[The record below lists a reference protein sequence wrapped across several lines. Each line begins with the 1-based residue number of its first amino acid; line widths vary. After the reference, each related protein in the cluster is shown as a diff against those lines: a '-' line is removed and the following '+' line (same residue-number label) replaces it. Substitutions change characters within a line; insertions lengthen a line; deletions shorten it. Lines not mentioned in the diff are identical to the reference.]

1 MQTALPFRLLALLIS
16 VVILNLG
23 CGNKSD
29 PNAATGPQAM
39 PVKTQATEVQQVGNF
54 TEFIATLKSRNASVL
69 QPQVEGQITRIFA
82 KSGDRVQAGQP
93 LIEIDPRKQQ
103 ATVNSQEA
111 TRRSR
116 LAALELSRK
125 ELERRKRLHAEGVIS
140 RQDLDQ
146 AESTYDAAK
155 AEVDALAASVRE
167 QQVELRYYT
176 VKAPTDGIVGDIPV
190 RVGDRV
196 ATSTVLTTMDQ
207 TGNLEAYISV
217 PSEKASDVRLGLPVE
232 ILGNDNKPAMQTK
245 VTFIS
250 PRIDSESQLLLV
262 KAAVPDQQR
271 QFRNDQIVHTRVIW
285 EEVERP
291 VVPITAVSR
300 MSGQMFVFVTEKS
313 DNITVAKQRPIRVGD
328 IVGNNYVIL
337 DGLKPGEKIV
347 TTGVQMLVDGMPV
360 APQS

>member
-1 MQTALPFRLLALLIS
+1 MQLTQASAVLQLAIFAMIP
-16 VVILNLG
+16 VVG

-29 PNAATGPQAM
+29 PSAAAAPQAM
-39 PVKTQATEVQQVGNF
+39 PVKTQATAVQQVGNY

-69 QPQVEGQITRIFA
+69 QPQVEGQITRILA

-125 ELERRKRLHAEGVIS
+125 ELERRKQLHAEGVIS

-146 AESTYDAAK
+146 AESNYDAAK

-167 QQVELRYYT
+167 QQVELRYYS

-196 ATSTVLTTMDQ
+196 TTSTILTTMDQ

-217 PSEKASDVRLGLPVE
+217 PAEKASDVRLGLPVE
-232 ILGNDNKPAMQTK
+232 ILGNDDKPAMRTK

-262 KAAVPDQQR
+262 KAAVPNQQR

-300 MSGQMFVFVTEKS
+300 MSGLMFVFVTETS
-313 DNITVAKQRPIRVGD
+313 GSVTVAKQRSIRVGD